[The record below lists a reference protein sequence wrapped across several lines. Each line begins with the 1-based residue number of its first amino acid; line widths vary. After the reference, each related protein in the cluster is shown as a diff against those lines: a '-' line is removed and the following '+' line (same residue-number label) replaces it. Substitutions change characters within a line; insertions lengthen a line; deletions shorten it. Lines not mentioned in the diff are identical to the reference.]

1 VSEADAL
8 DYVFG
13 LTAGNDLTERSQ
25 QGRDLQ
31 WMRAKAADGF
41 GPVGP
46 ALVTCLDP
54 NNILLTTRLNGEIV
68 QQENT
73 RNMIHKPA
81 KVVSYLSR
89 YFTLNPGDMI
99 FMGTPG
105 RISALNNGDVV
116 AVTIEGIGTLSNRTV
131 RPGG

>member
-1 VSEADAL
+1 
-8 DYVFG
+8 
-13 LTAGNDLTERSQ
+13 TAGNALTERSW

-46 ALVTCLDP
+46 ALVTGLDA
-54 NNILLTTRLNGEIV
+54 NNVLLTTRLNGEIV

-73 RNMIHKPA
+73 QNMIHKPA
-81 KVVSYLSR
+81 RVVSYLSR

-105 RISALNNGDVV
+105 RTSSLDDGDVV
-116 AVTIEGIGTLSNRTV
+116 TVTIEGIGTLTNRIV
-131 RPGG
+131 R

>member
-1 VSEADAL
+1 M

-13 LTAGNDLTERSQ
+13 LTAGNDLTERSW

-46 ALVTCLDP
+46 ALVTGLDA
-54 NNILLTTRLNGEIV
+54 NNVLLTTRLNGEIV

-73 RNMIHKPA
+73 RNMIHKTGQGRELSQPVFHPQSGGHDLHGDTGPHLVARRRGRRHRHDRGHRHPDQPDRALAVSQPA
-81 KVVSYLSR
+81 
-89 YFTLNPGDMI
+89 
-99 FMGTPG
+99 
-105 RISALNNGDVV
+105 
-116 AVTIEGIGTLSNRTV
+116 
-131 RPGG
+131 